1 MDKKVKRLLWFVL
14 GVVINSFGIALTT
27 KAAMGTSPISSVPYV
42 LSLWLPLSL
51 GQFTFIV
58 NMFFILAQIP
68 LLRKEYQPVQ
78 LLQIGVNVVFS
89 LFIDVSMSL
98 LEGFTPSNPL
108 ISLLA
113 VVAGCATLGL
123 GISIEVAADML
134 LVPGEGVV
142 KAINRRVG
150 GRFGTVK
157 VMFDLS
163 CVIIAALVS
172 VCSMGGIRGLGV
184 GTLVSALI
192 VGRFVNLYNK
202 RLPLIPHV
210 AGLKEE

>member
-1 MDKKVKRLLWFVL
+1 MEKKAKRMLWFVL

-58 NMFFILAQIP
+58 NMFFIFAQIP
-68 LLRKEYQPVQ
+68 LLRREYQPVQ
-78 LLQIGVNVVFS
+78 LLQIGVNVIFS
-89 LFIDVSMSL
+89 LFIDVSMGL
-98 LEGFTPSNPL
+98 LEGFAPSNPL
-108 ISLLA
+108 VSLLA

-134 LVPGEGVV
+134 LVPGEGVD

-157 VMFDLS
+157 VMFDLG
-163 CVIIAALVS
+163 CVLLAALIS
-172 VCSMGGIRGLGV
+172 VCSMGGIRGLGA

-202 RLPLIPHV
+202 CLPLVPRV
-210 AGLKEE
+210 ALLVKE

>member
-1 MDKKVKRLLWFVL
+1 MEKKVKRLLWFVL

-163 CVIIAALVS
+163 CVIIAEWVHWCRFSLW
-172 VCSMGGIRGLGV
+172 GGLSICII
-184 GTLVSALI
+184 SACPS
-192 VGRFVNLYNK
+192 F
-202 RLPLIPHV
+202 PMWPD
-210 AGLKEE
+210 

>member
-1 MDKKVKRLLWFVL
+1 MSEQLKKETGLSQPAGSEGPKKSAAKKSFFRSRSGEKKKSDVYKRQ
-14 GVVINSFGIALTT
+14 
-27 KAAMGTSPISSVPYV
+27 PYV

-172 VCSMGGIRGLGV
+172 VCSMGGIREMC
-184 GTLVSALI
+184 I
-192 VGRFVNLYNK
+192 RDRLYTPPIE
-202 RLPLIPHV
+202 R
-210 AGLKEE
+210 

>member
-1 MDKKVKRLLWFVL
+1 MEKKAKRMLWFVL

-58 NMFFILAQIP
+58 NMFFIFAQIP
-68 LLRKEYQPVQ
+68 LLRREYQPVQ
-78 LLQIGVNVVFS
+78 LLQIGVNVIFS
-89 LFIDVSMSL
+89 LFIDVSMGL
-98 LEGFTPSNPL
+98 LEGFAPSNPL
-108 ISLLA
+108 VSLLA

-157 VMFDLS
+157 VMFDLG
-163 CVIIAALVS
+163 CVLLAALIS
-172 VCSMGGIRGLGV
+172 VCSMGGIRGLGA

-192 VGRFVNLYNK
+192 VGRLVSLYK
-202 RLPLIPHV
+202 KCLPLLPH
-210 AGLKEE
+210 